1 MHAKK
6 WMLFSNR
13 QNNTFFYKS
22 KRGKPFFLKG
32 LSISIHIGPAVSFT
46 LGWVG
51 DVPGI
56 IQYMIWF
63 EEQTKTTYFLILW
76 VFTISTQPSFL
87 KNCSG
92 DSQFNSDKFSLVNP
106 WLDFWEP
113 ASFSFLEWGEK
124 FWVRELPLGE
134 FFSWLLFILQ
144 SLVFSPGYLSMCTLS
159 TCLLRFLVSFVKN
172 ACQQKIFKMS
182 IKWVSDLLMLS
193 PDCFEIFPSFAAKKK
208 MSNNYQHKRL
218 WKNDQEVRGL
228 FVPWWPTS
236 PSVGFRSFV
245 LLQSELVP
253 FQRARPRALLLS
265 PPASRF
271 REI

>member
-1 MHAKK
+1 
-6 WMLFSNR
+6 MLWVARS
-13 QNNTFFYKS
+13 FF
-22 KRGKPFFLKG
+22 
-32 LSISIHIGPAVSFT
+32 SISGVAPFR
-46 LGWVG
+46 
-51 DVPGI
+51 
-56 IQYMIWF
+56 
-63 EEQTKTTYFLILW
+63 
-76 VFTISTQPSFL
+76 FL

-182 IKWVSDLLMLS
+182 IKWVSDFYVLKI
-193 PDCFEIFPSFAAKKK
+193 PGGWGTSFGQ
-208 MSNNYQHKRL
+208 NYFRWL
-218 WKNDQEVRGL
+218 
-228 FVPWWPTS
+228 TS
-236 PSVGFRSFV
+236 LNRVLSFV
-245 LLQSELVP
+245 VFLCWKTYFGLDVVWEWL
-253 FQRARPRALLLS
+253 
-265 PPASRF
+265 
-271 REI
+271 